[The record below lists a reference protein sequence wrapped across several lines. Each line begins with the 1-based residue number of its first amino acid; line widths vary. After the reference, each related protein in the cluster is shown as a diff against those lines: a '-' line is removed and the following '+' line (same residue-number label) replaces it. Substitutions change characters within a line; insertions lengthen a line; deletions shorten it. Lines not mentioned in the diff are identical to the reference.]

1 MRELPFALHALV
13 DQRSL
18 LTRCLDAL
26 DEPRP
31 AVERADLARVT
42 AILAARYE
50 NVLADAFYPQI
61 ADALGKRSG
70 VELAKV
76 RLARARSAI
85 AVIRADLRG
94 VAPIDAHTSDPQ
106 ELEGHIDAMALSV
119 RELVQCEDSDLFRLV
134 GLLSPDELD
143 RLRRAIEG
151 ACAHQTSLPEP
162 PANTLIRKVA
172 EIKEMVSLFFNDQ
185 STPWHPGIDA
195 LIGKSEGMRRYSPR

>member
-1 MRELPFALHALV
+1 VRELPFALHALAG
-13 DQRSL
+13 QRSF

-70 VELAKV
+70 VERAKV
-76 RLARARSAI
+76 RLARARGAI
-85 AVIRADLRG
+85 GAVRADLRG
-94 VAPIDAHTSDPQ
+94 VAPIDAHASDPQ
-106 ELEGHIDAMALSV
+106 EVEEHIDAMARSV
-119 RELVQCEDSDLFRLV
+119 RELMQFEDSDLFRLV
-134 GLLSPDELD
+134 GLLSPNELD

-162 PANTLIRKVA
+162 PANALIRKVA
-172 EIKEMVSLFFNDQ
+172 EIKEMVSLFFIDQ
-185 STPWHPGIDA
+185 STPWLPGMDA
-195 LIGKSEGMRRYSPR
+195 LIGQSVGMGRYSPR